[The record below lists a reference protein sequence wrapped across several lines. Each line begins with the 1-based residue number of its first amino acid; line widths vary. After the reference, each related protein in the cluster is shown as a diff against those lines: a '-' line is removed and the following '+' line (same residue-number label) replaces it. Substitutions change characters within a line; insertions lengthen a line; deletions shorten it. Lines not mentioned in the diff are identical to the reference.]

1 MRQPPRAFSEASPTF
16 NVSIPPAALGQLI
29 PGQSS
34 VKSKKS
40 NTPQSTTSTAVRTR
54 TETNRRNHE
63 FTTNK
68 THQVFRACR
77 HHCSFLLMPAVLTA
91 QEGIA
96 YTSTVDNNPDVWSM
110 KTDGADRL
118 PLTTNA
124 ANEILPSS
132 TNPSHRPF
140 TI

>member
-34 VKSKKS
+34 MKSKKS
-40 NTPQSTTSTAVRTR
+40 NTPQSTTSTALRTR
-54 TETNRRNHE
+54 TKTNRRNHE

-77 HHCSFLLMPAVLTA
+77 HHCNSSADAGSTHGELKVWFGTISGLYSELTKRGRICRSYDRRADEPFSDANHSVLC
-91 QEGIA
+91 
-96 YTSTVDNNPDVWSM
+96 
-110 KTDGADRL
+110 
-118 PLTTNA
+118 
-124 ANEILPSS
+124 SS
-132 TNPSHRPF
+132 H
-140 TI
+140 

>member
-34 VKSKKS
+34 MKSKKS
-40 NTPQSTTSTAVRTR
+40 NTPQSTTSTALRTR

-68 THQVFRACR
+68 THQVFRDLSASLQFSADAGSP
-77 HHCSFLLMPAVLTA
+77 H
-91 QEGIA
+91 
-96 YTSTVDNNPDVWSM
+96 
-110 KTDGADRL
+110 GAGKNCL
-118 PLTTNA
+118 YQ
-124 ANEILPSS
+124 
-132 TNPSHRPF
+132 HRRQQP
-140 TI
+140 